1 MLILNMNRVLY
12 IYIGTFGSMC
22 AVPNMAVLS
31 RYYYYYYYYYYSRY
45 TVIQCSLLCYTCNTN
60 LLQI

>member
-31 RYYYYYYYYYYSRY
+31 RYYYYYSRY